1 MNSQKI
7 LLIDSDPKHAEA
19 LNETAIITGG
29 ERATIECAGTLASGL
44 KRLGGPE
51 VGAVFLNLFLP
62 DSRGMDT
69 LNRVVL
75 ATCAPIVVLG
85 GADDEALC
93 TEAMSRGAHDYLLEG
108 RLDSCSFARAARNVL
123 ERERTQRKLLLERER
138 AQVTL
143 NSIGDGVLSTDIWG
157 RATYLNAVAEEM
169 TGWTSREAAGRALAE
184 VFEIVDGTSHNAC
197 PNPVEAAMRQD
208 HTVRVTPNCQ
218 LVRRDGQL
226 LEIENCTAPI
236 HDRNGRVTG
245 TVLVFHDVSIARK
258 LVLKMSHLAQHDPLT
273 DLPNRVLFRDRLTQA
288 ISWAHRNRGLLAVLF
303 LDLDGFKQMNDSLGH
318 IIGDKVLLSVA
329 GRISGCLRK
338 SDTVSR
344 QGGDEF
350 VVLLPEVTHAADA
363 AISAAKI
370 INELRRP
377 HHLGEHRLNI
387 TASVGLSTYPY
398 DGEDAETLIKNA
410 DTAMYHAKQCGR
422 DNYQFFHKKMN
433 LRNAERH
440 SLEGQ
445 LRYALERNEFLLHYQ
460 PKVNLSTGTVTSAE
474 ALVRWQHPERGL
486 LLPAQFL
493 AIAEESGLMLPLGRW
508 VMHEVCRQMRAWMDA
523 GLPAVPV
530 AVNISSEEFRGER
543 FVESIGLALKSERL
557 DAHYLELELTET
569 VLMWHAESSERTL
582 EKLKAAGVRLAVDDF
597 GTGYSS
603 LGHLMRFAIDAFKL
617 DQSFVRNIVSSSDDA
632 PVVSAVIGMGKS
644 LRHRVIA
651 KGVETPEQ
659 FAFLRAQGCDEGQG
673 YYFNRP
679 MLPAQFEKLLAN
691 DTCQSQFSADARS
704 SAGA

>member
-1 MNSQKI
+1 MNSHKI
-7 LLIDSDPKHAEA
+7 LLIDGDPKHAEA
-19 LNETAIITGG
+19 LNRTAIITGG
-29 ERATIECAGTLASGL
+29 ARATIECAATLASGL
-44 KRLGGPE
+44 ARLGGPE
-51 VGAVFLNLFLP
+51 IGAVFLNLFLP
-62 DSRGMDT
+62 DSRGMAT
-69 LNRVVL
+69 LDQVVL
-75 ATCAPIVVLG
+75 ATCAPVVVLG
-85 GADDEALC
+85 GDDDEGMC

-108 RLDSCSFARAARNVL
+108 HLDSYSFARAARNVF

-138 AQVTL
+138 AHVTL

-157 RATYLNAVAEEM
+157 RVTYLNAVAEKM
-169 TGWTSREAAGRALAE
+169 TGWTSNEAAGQALAE
-184 VFEIVDGTSHNAC
+184 VFQIVDGISHKAC
-197 PNPVEAAMRQD
+197 PNPAEAALRQD
-208 HTVRVTPNCQ
+208 HIVGVTPSCQ
-218 LVRRDGQL
+218 LVRRDGQV

-236 HDRNGRVTG
+236 RDRNGWVTG
-245 TVLVFHDVSIARK
+245 TVLVFHDVSIAQK
-258 LVLKMSHLAQHDPLT
+258 LALEMSHLAQHDALT
-273 DLPNRVLFRDRLTQA
+273 ALPNRVLFRDRLTQA
-288 ISWAHRNRGLLAVLF
+288 IAWAQRNRGLLAVLF
-303 LDLDGFKQMNDSLGH
+303 LDLDGFKQLNDSLGH
-318 IIGDKVLLSVA
+318 LIGDKVLQSVA

-350 VVLLPEVTHAADA
+350 VVLLPEVTHATDA

-377 HHLGEHRLNI
+377 HHIGERRVNM
-387 TASVGLSTYPY
+387 TTSVGLSTYPY
-398 DGEDAETLIKNA
+398 DGEDAEALIKNA

-433 LRNAERH
+433 LRNAEHH
-440 SLEGQ
+440 SIEGQ

-460 PKVNLSTGTVTSAE
+460 PKVNLSTGAITSAE

-486 LLPAQFL
+486 LLPGQFL

-508 VMHEVCRQMRAWMDA
+508 VMHEACRQTRAWMDA

-530 AVNISSEEFRGER
+530 AVNISSEEFRGEH
-543 FVESIGLALKSERL
+543 FLESIAVALKNERL
-557 DAHYLELELTET
+557 EAHFLELELTET

-582 EKLKAAGVRLAVDDF
+582 QKLKGAGVRLAVDDF
-597 GTGYSS
+597 GAGYSS
-603 LGHLMRFAIDAFKL
+603 LSHLMRFAIDAFKL

-673 YYFNRP
+673 FYFDRP
-679 MLPAQFEKLLAN
+679 MLPEHFEKLLTN
-691 DTCQSQFSADARS
+691 DRLQPQLSADVRP

>member
-1 MNSQKI
+1 MNSHKI
-7 LLIDSDPKHAEA
+7 LLIDGDPKHAEA
-19 LNETAIITGG
+19 LNQTAIITAG
-29 ERATIECAGTLASGL
+29 ECVTIECAGTLASGL
-44 KRLGGPE
+44 ARLGDPGI
-51 VGAVFLNLFLP
+51 GAVFLNLFLP
-62 DSRGMDT
+62 DSRGMAT
-69 LNRVVL
+69 LDQVVL
-75 ATCAPIVVLG
+75 ATCAPVVVLG
-85 GADDEALC
+85 GDHDEVVC

-108 RLDSCSFARAARNVL
+108 HLDSYSFARAARNVF
-123 ERERTQRKLLLERER
+123 ERERPQRKLLLERER

-143 NSIGDGVLSTDIWG
+143 NSIGDAVLSTDIWG
-157 RATYLNAVAEEM
+157 RVTYLNAVAEKM
-169 TGWTSREAAGRALAE
+169 TGWTSMDAAGHPLAE
-184 VFEIVDGTSHNAC
+184 VFEIVDGTSHQAC
-197 PNPVEAAMRQD
+197 PDPVESAMRQD
-208 HTVRVTPNCQ
+208 LTVGVTPNCQ
-218 LVRRDGQL
+218 LIRRDGQV

-236 HDRNGRVTG
+236 HDRNGWVTG

-258 LVLKMSHLAQHDPLT
+258 LVLEMSHLAQHDALT

-288 ISWAHRNRGLLAVLF
+288 ISWAQRNRGLLAVLF

-318 IIGDKVLLSVA
+318 IVGDKVLQSVA

-350 VVLLPEVTHAADA
+350 VVLLREVTHAADA

-377 HHLGEHRLNI
+377 HHIGERRLNM
-387 TASVGLSTYPY
+387 TTSVGLSTYPY
-398 DGEDAETLIKNA
+398 DGEDAETLVKNA
-410 DTAMYHAKQCGR
+410 DTAMYHAKQRGR

-440 SLEGQ
+440 STEGQ

-460 PKVNLSTGTVTSAE
+460 PKVNLSTGAVTSAE

-486 LLPAQFL
+486 LLPGQFL

-508 VMHEVCRQMRAWMDA
+508 VMHEVCRQTRAWIDA

-530 AVNISSEEFRGER
+530 AVNISSEEFRGEH
-543 FVESIGLALKSERL
+543 FLESIAVALQSERL
-557 DAHYLELELTET
+557 DAHLLELELTET

-582 EKLKAAGVRLAVDDF
+582 KKLKGAGVRLAVDDF

-603 LGHLMRFAIDAFKL
+603 LSHLMRFAIDAFKL
-617 DQSFVRNIVSSSDDA
+617 DESFVRNIVSSSDDA

-659 FAFLRAQGCDEGQG
+659 FAFLRAHGCDEGQG
-673 YYFNRP
+673 YYFDRP
-679 MLPAQFEKLLAN
+679 MLPEHFEKLLAN
-691 DTCQSQFSADARS
+691 DRLQPQLSADVRS
-704 SAGA
+704 SPGA